1 MKISARIADYNDI
14 PLGQLVI
21 GKGQVRTSDV
31 AEGID
36 ELAKSIQEVG
46 LLHPIVVCPAEKKGK
61 FEILIGQR
69 RFLAYQMLKK
79 KTIAAAVFDKRVD
92 EIAAKVYSLTEN
104 LLDRKS
110 T

>member
-1 MKISARIADYNDI
+1 MKISARIDDYKDI
-14 PLGQLVI
+14 PLDDLVI

-61 FEILIGQR
+61 YEILIGQR
-69 RFLAYQMLKK
+69 RFLACRTLKK
-79 KTIAAAVFDKRVD
+79 KRSRLQFLTRGSMKLPQRCTRSLKISS
-92 EIAAKVYSLTEN
+92 AKG
-104 LLDRKS
+104 
-110 T
+110 